1 MNKSPPENN
10 AIDVKFNPGPYLCIF
25 FLNGSSFLTERSE
38 KNKKWE
44 KKPLIHTA
52 IHYKFNNLLRRSL
65 CLEVFTVRWATKKQN
80 CLTTVYQQPSN
91 SCICEVRTQ
100 CSHFQVFLDKFS
112 SQDYRVNTIYFI
124 KGSSAF
130 PWVQPREEF
139 GGRGF
144 GFVHLGFK
152 NKAIFLQYSILCLQL
167 GTRGSWSPRGAPA
180 VSWFAHHH
188 LYIMSEPLSSRHFC
202 VIGGLVSFH
211 VQPTAQENP
220 ILFNLITQELWWLR
234 KQPRYGM
241 FLRINTNKHK
251 QNEFWAGF
259 LLLPF
264 APKEHPGHDG
274 LGQHNAKQDPKGNG
288 RAQNSSKIHKIPKEL
303 ALFRHWQGPRAA
315 QLPSCAR
322 WRFRCS

>member
-1 MNKSPPENN
+1 MGLTPEQANRLLQNFNRFFVLSNIRKGYTTKIYPVKSLLMNKSPPENN

-152 NKAIFLQYSILCLQL
+152 NKAIFLQYIVFCACSWGQEAREALVVPQPCPGLPIITSTSCQSRSAHVIFVSSVAWCHSTCSQQHKKTRFCL
-167 GTRGSWSPRGAPA
+167 
-180 VSWFAHHH
+180 
-188 LYIMSEPLSSRHFC
+188 I
-202 VIGGLVSFH
+202 
-211 VQPTAQENP
+211 
-220 ILFNLITQELWWLR
+220 
-234 KQPRYGM
+234 
-241 FLRINTNKHK
+241 
-251 QNEFWAGF
+251 
-259 LLLPF
+259 
-264 APKEHPGHDG
+264 
-274 LGQHNAKQDPKGNG
+274 
-288 RAQNSSKIHKIPKEL
+288 
-303 ALFRHWQGPRAA
+303 
-315 QLPSCAR
+315 
-322 WRFRCS
+322 